1 MADSLNDTHDGEILG
16 GIARPADLEGPGA
29 TQLGEV
35 PEHQSA
41 LETHTHLASE
51 SESEHVS
58 QEQAHLSPIKTKP
71 SPPPDS
77 SIVRLIEQADHSA
90 GKLVNLLAQ
99 HFPCFR
105 DETRFDGRKV
115 HFLKRAQ
122 IFVADLWAA
131 FNGTGYG
138 AFDNIECL
146 TMFADYRVPQMLH
159 TLGVL
164 SYSPPLLY
172 RLRDQKEIPSGH
184 SWEVQL
190 RGCSIWA
197 VELIR
202 REIVRQHPEAEGV
215 VNAVLIDF
223 FLYDLAKERERGVG
237 GGLEVPHHRTR
248 SIWY

>member
-1 MADSLNDTHDGEILG
+1 MKDAANDAAVSSMNIPDAVMADSLNDTHDGEILG

-146 TMFADYRVPQMLH
+146 TMFAGKPCIPSFM
-159 TLGVL
+159 
-164 SYSPPLLY
+164 PIPLLS
-172 RLRDQKEIPSGH
+172 K
-184 SWEVQL
+184 
-190 RGCSIWA
+190 A
-197 VELIR
+197 
-202 REIVRQHPEAEGV
+202 
-215 VNAVLIDF
+215 N
-223 FLYDLAKERERGVG
+223 
-237 GGLEVPHHRTR
+237 TR
-248 SIWY
+248 STISQTTACPKCSTPSAYYPTARPCSTVSATKRRSPRATAGKSSSGAAVSGPSS